1 MKELFGLEV
10 YNWCRC
16 RQGEIFDVATA
27 ARWGLTEAI
36 RLEEKNA
43 MTVENGVD
51 MTVAIDKVFHNP
63 PIASP
68 ELSLPDGLRYRNY
81 SPDVITAR
89 PRDPLNGTSLAV
101 HCEDWTRRWGELKQ
115 GKGAR

>member
-16 RQGEIFDVATA
+16 RQGEILDVPTA

-43 MTVENGVD
+43 MAVENGVD
-51 MTVAIDKVFHNP
+51 MSVAIDKVFCNP
-63 PIASP
+63 PAASP
-68 ELSLPDGLRYRNY
+68 ELSLPDGLRYRDLQPGCYYNAA
-81 SPDVITAR
+81 SGSWKWH
-89 PRDPLNGTSLAV
+89 LSCC
-101 HCEDWTRRWGELKQ
+101 HCEDWTRRWGEFKQ
-115 GKGAR
+115 GKCAR